1 MPHFVRPL
9 LVVALLLAGCDC
21 NTTPPMRSCDSDGDC
36 SANELCV
43 DGLCQPSE
51 GIDAAMRDSG
61 GNDAGPNVTVASLRI
76 DPPMADLL
84 AVDGAMPTQQFN
96 VIAVNSDGS
105 EGPAFGPQWSNDNLS
120 IGEID
125 LAGGL
130 FSANGLIGGVGTI
143 TVTVPG
149 PGGADLS
156 ATAQVTVRLER
167 NIVPMDAMDA
177 PTRFMGATPVDDMAR
192 EVGLVYPL
200 DQVVMPQ
207 NVYPVDVQWTVGTTD
222 DLFRITLTKPNITV
236 TAYTLFDGMNHYLVD
251 ETAWRSLAQT
261 DPDDQASLVVDRLEA
276 ATGEMVRGV
285 PRGMTFARAAL
296 TGSVYYWDIERGRI
310 VRIDDGTATRVEF
323 MPNPSQGCIGCH
335 SVSPSGRYMAGR
347 FGGGDNTGSVLDL
360 TTDLTGNPAP
370 TLWNPGIQRWWFSSW
385 SPDESRLVVA
395 RIGQNPVLAFLDPTD
410 GADVPTTGT
419 MPNGTYPSWS
429 PDGTR
434 IAYIADQNGWGDRP
448 TTGNT
453 WVLPV
458 TAADTVGTPTRIHQG
473 TDVMGATTD
482 SYPTWSPDSSLIAI
496 SNGNGAR
503 SESSNANLLLMQSD
517 GASPVSLA
525 TASGTNLDY
534 QPNFSPFQQGGYYW
548 LSFLSR
554 RVYGNPQIG
563 NGTRPPTRMQQIWV
577 TAIRDDAAP
586 GEDASS
592 VPYWLS
598 GQNTQSANISAFW
611 APRPCRPDGESC
623 TVGSECCGGDCR
635 PPAGGGEPVCSP
647 PPPERCRL
655 AGETCSTTAD
665 CCEDMGLTC
674 IGNVCVAGPG

>member
-1 MPHFVRPL
+1 MRNFIRPL
-9 LVVALLLAGCDC
+9 LAVALLLAGCDC
-21 NTTPPMRSCDSDGDC
+21 SNTPSRSCDSDSDC
-36 SANELCV
+36 AINELCV

-51 GIDAAMRDSG
+51 GIDAAMRDAAGRDSG
-61 GNDAGPNVTVASLRI
+61 QTVTLASLRI
-76 DPPMADLL
+76 EPPMAELV
-84 AVDGAMPTQQFN
+84 AADGAMPTQQFN
-96 VIAVNSDGS
+96 AIAVYSDGS
-105 EGPAFGPQWSNDNLS
+105 EGPAMGPTWTNDNLS

-130 FSANGLIGGVGTI
+130 FTANGQIGGVGTI
-143 TVTVPG
+143 TATVPN
-149 PGGADLS
+149 PSGADVA
-156 ATAQVTVRLER
+156 ATAMITVRLER
-167 NIVPMDAMDA
+167 TIVPPEVPGDT
-177 PTRFMGATPVDDMAR
+177 PTRFMTATTVDDPAR
-192 EVGLVYPL
+192 AAGVVYPL

-207 NVYPVDVQWTVGTTD
+207 NVYPVDVQWTVGATD
-222 DLFRITLTKPNITV
+222 DLFRVTLTKPNITI
-236 TAYTLFDGMNHYLVD
+236 TAYTIFDSMNHWLV
-251 ETAWRSLAQT
+251 EEAAWRSLAQT
-261 DPDDQASLVVDRLEA
+261 DPDDQATLVVDRLEA
-276 ATGEMVRGV
+276 ASGEVVRGA
-285 PRGMTFARAAL
+285 PLGMTFARAAL

-323 MPNPSQGCIGCH
+323 MPNPSQGCVGCH

-370 TLWNPGIQRWWFSSW
+370 TLWDPGVQRWWFSSW
-385 SPDESRLVVA
+385 SPDETRMVVA
-395 RIGQNPVLAFLDPTD
+395 RIGQNPVLAFLDPTN
-410 GADVPTTGT
+410 GADVPATGA

-434 IAYIADQNGWGDRP
+434 IAYIAEQNGWGDAP

-453 WVLPV
+453 WILPV
-458 TAADTVGTPTRIHQG
+458 TGPDTVGTPARIHSG
-473 TDVMGATTD
+473 TDVAGSTTD
-482 SYPTWSPDSSLIAI
+482 SYPTWSPDSALISVA
-496 SNGNGAR
+496 NGNGAR
-503 SESSNANLLLMQSD
+503 SESSSANLLIMQAD
-517 GASPVSLA
+517 GSSPAALSV
-525 TASGTNLDY
+525 ASGTGLDY
-534 QPNFSPFQQGGYYW
+534 QPRFSPFQQGGYYW

-586 GEDASS
+586 GTDPSS
-592 VPYWLS
+592 VPYWLP
-598 GQNTQSANISAFW
+598 GQNTQSANISAYW

-623 TVGSECCGGDCR
+623 SVGSECCGGDCR

-647 PPPERCRL
+647 PPPDRCRL

-665 CCEDMGLTC
+665 CCEGMGLTC